1 MTDKVNHPKH
11 YTSHPSGIECIQI
24 TEHYNFCIGNAIK
37 YLWRQGLKDEAGYD
51 PVQKQIEDAQKAI
64 WYINRHIIGLQ
75 KSIKQVQLV
84 QPGTCTSGTLM
95 NDEMLAI
102 AMDNKHGYTTL
113 DKPQKFWLDTND

>member
-24 TEHYNFCIGNAIK
+24 TEHYNFCVGNAIK

-75 KSIKQVQLV
+75 KSIKQVQLI
-84 QPGTCTSGTLM
+84 QPGTLM
-95 NDEMLAI
+95 TDEMLAR
-102 AMDNKHGYTTL
+102 AMVNKNGYATL
-113 DKPQKFWLDTND
+113 DKPQKSWLETND